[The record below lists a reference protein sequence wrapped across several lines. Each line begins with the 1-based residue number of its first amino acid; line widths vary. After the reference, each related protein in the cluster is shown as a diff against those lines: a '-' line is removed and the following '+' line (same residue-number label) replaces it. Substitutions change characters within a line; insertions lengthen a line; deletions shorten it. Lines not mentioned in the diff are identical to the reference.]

1 MQKYIFSL
9 LLIPILLVGIC
20 AVSASEDIGAEI
32 PVVEHAAD
40 RHYING
46 DEPAIPYKEGIL
58 SGGNQ
63 PSKIGGSSSSVKHA
77 DSSTNNPHTWEMKK
91 SFTTQN
97 GRSTLKP
104 DITINTDVTVPI
116 WGENIFIPPHVF

>member
-1 MQKYIFSL
+1 MEKYIFSL

-32 PVVEHAAD
+32 PVVEHTTD
-40 RHYING
+40 SHSIKV
-46 DEPAIPYKEGIL
+46 DEPAIPYKVEKTTDDD
-58 SGGNQ
+58 Q
-63 PSKIGGSSSSVKHA
+63 PANA
-77 DSSTNNPHTWEMKK
+77 DSSTSIIKDNDRSTKNPRTWEMKK

-116 WGENIFIPPHVF
+116 WGVNIFTPPHVF